1 MLCAAFG
8 VHYTVRDFAPLLYFT
23 PLLHCTPLLHPV
35 CATPLQLLRGFRS
48 AVSLVERGP
57 TLTVDAASAV
67 VAGDG
72 PLLKQLQVAVVL
84 PYAFSRV

>member
-1 MLCAAFG
+1 MRG
-8 VHYTVRDFAPLLYFT
+8 FAPLLHPVIT
-23 PLLHCTPLLHPV
+23 PRCYIPRCCTPLLHPAR
-35 CATPLQLLRGFRS
+35 ATPLQLLRGFRS

-72 PLLKQLQVAVVL
+72 PLLKQLQVAARL
-84 PYAFSRV
+84 PYA